1 MTRAQR
7 DGILFIILAAAAYAL
22 LPILAKVIYA
32 DPALQPLDVLTW
44 RFMFAAPA
52 VWIVVKLMRL
62 APPSPDFS
70 RVKMMGMGV
79 LFACI
84 AACAFFALQTVPAS
98 LYTALLYTYPAMVA
112 VLSALLGERLPLR
125 GWIALGL
132 TLMGVLLTLP
142 SESGAGTVTT
152 PLGGVIFCLFN
163 AFLYAIYLVIS
174 GRLLRGTG
182 QSAAH
187 TSLWSITG
195 ALLALIVVA
204 PFHGLT
210 LPTLPSAWAG
220 LAALGL
226 ISTVVPSFAMLAG
239 IARLGAARASIL
251 STSEPI
257 LTVILALLLL
267 PNEHMTWVQLLG
279 GGLIVIS
286 VIVLELR
293 PSPAQP
299 ST

>member
-7 DGILFIILAAAAYAL
+7 DGILFIILAAVAYAL
-22 LPILAKVIYA
+22 LPILAKVIYQ
-32 DPALQPLDVLTW
+32 DPVLQPLDVLTW
-44 RFMFAAPA
+44 RFMFATPA
-52 VWIVVKLMRL
+52 VWIAVKLMRP
-62 APPSPDFS
+62 APPPPNFS

-79 LFACI
+79 LFSCI

-112 VLSALLGERLPLR
+112 ILSAMLGERLPVR

-132 TLMGVLLTLP
+132 TLIGVLLTIP
-142 SESGAGTVTT
+142 AESGVEAVAT

-163 AFLYAIYLVIS
+163 AFLYSIYLVIS
-174 GRLLRGTG
+174 GRLLKGEG

-195 ALLALIVVA
+195 AMFALIIVA

-220 LAALGL
+220 LAALGV

-267 PNEHMTWVQLLG
+267 PGEHMTWIQLLG
-279 GGLIVIS
+279 GVLIIIS

-293 PSPAQP
+293 PTPAR
-299 ST
+299 